1 MLVVGAIAT
10 TGCNQ
15 AELKKALADAKAA
28 EAQKDS
34 LLTEV
39 LETTQFVTDVNSE
52 LAKAKTLAVT
62 TTSSD
67 PGLPGARK
75 DREDRKAALERVQA
89 VIAKLN
95 ESEAKLTETE
105 TRAKTSRQ
113 RNARLLA
120 QIETYKKTIEDLRTT
135 AEAQKTEYE
144 AQLAAANTQIATLA
158 GRVDTLST
166 EKGQLESD
174 KAALTD
180 TVVNLTAYKNTV
192 YYAIGT
198 KDELMK
204 KGIITKE
211 GSKFLVFGGTRL
223 EPARNLSPDH
233 FTAIDKTQ
241 QKSIPLPRTD
251 KKYKIVSRQ
260 SPTYLGGGVSKD
272 GKVSGTVEIAQPEEF
287 WSASKYLIL
296 VQDCARARKG
306 VGDGGAGP
314 CGSGATWAL
323 QAGQRGCGQC
333 VKIANL

>member
-1 MLVVGAIAT
+1 LFVVGALAT

-39 LETTQFVTDVNSE
+39 LETTQFVTDINGE
-52 LAKAKTLAVT
+52 LAKAKSLAVT
-62 TTSSD
+62 TTSTD

-75 DREDRKAALERVQA
+75 DREDRKAALERVNA
-89 VIAKLN
+89 VITKLN

-120 QIETYKKTIEDLRTT
+120 QIETYKKTIDDLRTT
-135 AEAQKTEYE
+135 AEAQKADFES
-144 AQLAAANTQIATLA
+144 QLAAANTQIATLA
-158 GRVDTLST
+158 GRVDTLTT
-166 EKGQLESD
+166 EKGQLETD

-204 KGIITKE
+204 KGIVTKE

-223 EPARNLSPDH
+223 EPARNLSPEA
-233 FTAIDKTQ
+233 FTAIDKTTN
-241 QKSIPLPRTD
+241 KSIPLPRTD

-260 SPTYLGGGVSKD
+260 SPTYLASGVTKD
-272 GKVSGTVEIAQPEEF
+272 GKVTGAVEIGQPEEF

-296 VQDCARARKG
+296 VQD
-306 VGDGGAGP
+306 
-314 CGSGATWAL
+314 
-323 QAGQRGCGQC
+323 
-333 VKIANL
+333 

>member
-1 MLVVGAIAT
+1 MRKYAWTLIVVGALAT

-15 AELKKALADAKAA
+15 AELKKALSDAKSA

-39 LETTQFVTDVNSE
+39 LETTQFVTDINGE
-52 LAKAKTLAVT
+52 LAKAKSIAVT
-62 TTSSD
+62 TTSTD
-67 PGLPGARK
+67 PGVPGARK
-75 DREDRKAALERVQA
+75 DREDRKAALARVNA

-105 TRAKTSRQ
+105 TRAKSSRQ

-120 QIETYKKTIEDLRTT
+120 QIETYKKTIDDLRTT
-135 AEAQKTEYE
+135 AETQKADYE
-144 AQLAAANTQIATLA
+144 AQLADKNTQIATL
-158 GRVDTLST
+158 GSRVDTPTT
-166 EKGQLESD
+166 EKSQLESA

-180 TVVNLTAYKNTV
+180 TVVNLTSYKNTV

-198 KDELMK
+198 KDELSK
-204 KGIITKE
+204 KGVITKE

-223 EPARNLSPDH
+223 EPARNLNPEA

-241 QKSIPLPRTD
+241 NTSIPLPRTD

-260 SPTYLGGGVSKD
+260 SPTYLGTGVTKD
-272 GKVSGTVEIAQPEEF
+272 GKVTGAVEIAQPEEF

-296 VQDCARARKG
+296 VQD
-306 VGDGGAGP
+306 
-314 CGSGATWAL
+314 
-323 QAGQRGCGQC
+323 
-333 VKIANL
+333 

>member
-1 MLVVGAIAT
+1 MRKYAWTVIIAGALAT

-15 AELKKALADAKAA
+15 GELKKALADAKAA

-39 LETTQFVTDVNSE
+39 LETTQFVTDINGE
-52 LAKAKTLAVT
+52 LAKAKSLSVT

-75 DREDRKAALERVQA
+75 DRDDRKAALARVNA

-95 ESEAKLTETE
+95 ESEAKLAQTE
-105 TRAKTSRQ
+105 TRAKQSRQ

-135 AEAQKTEYE
+135 AETQKTDYE
-144 AQLAAANTQIATLA
+144 TQLAAANTQIATLA
-158 GRVDTLST
+158 GRVDTLTT
-166 EKGQLESD
+166 EKGQLQSD
-174 KAALTD
+174 KAALSD
-180 TVVNLTAYKNTV
+180 TVVHLTTYKNTV
-192 YYAIGT
+192 YYAVGT

-204 KGIITKE
+204 KGVITKE

-223 EPARNLSPDH
+223 EPARNLNPEA

-241 QKSIPLPRTD
+241 NTSIPLPRTD
-251 KKYKIVSRQ
+251 KKYKIISRQ
-260 SPTYLGGGVSKD
+260 SPTYLAAGVAKD

-296 VQDCARARKG
+296 VQD
-306 VGDGGAGP
+306 
-314 CGSGATWAL
+314 
-323 QAGQRGCGQC
+323 
-333 VKIANL
+333 

>member
-1 MLVVGAIAT
+1 MRRYAWTLIVVGALAT

-15 AELKKALADAKAA
+15 AEMKKALADAKSA

-39 LETTQFVTDVNSE
+39 LETTQFVTDINSE
-52 LAKAKTLAVT
+52 LAKAKNVAIT

-67 PGLPGARK
+67 PGVPGARK
-75 DREDRKAALERVQA
+75 DREDRKAALVRVNA
-89 VIAKLN
+89 VISRLN
-95 ESEAKLTETE
+95 ASEAKLTETE
-105 TRAKTSRQ
+105 ARAKTSRQ

-135 AEAQKTEYE
+135 AEAQKADYE
-144 AQLAAANTQIATLA
+144 AQLADKNTQIASLA
-158 GRVDTLST
+158 GRVDTLTT
-166 EKGQLESD
+166 EKGMLQSD

-192 YYAIGT
+192 YYAVGT

-223 EPARNLSPDH
+223 EPARNLSPEG
-233 FTAIDKTQ
+233 FTAIDKTTNT
-241 QKSIPLPRTD
+241 SIPLPSTD

-260 SPTYLGGGVSKD
+260 SPTYLAQGGTKD

-296 VQDCARARKG
+296 VQD
-306 VGDGGAGP
+306 
-314 CGSGATWAL
+314 
-323 QAGQRGCGQC
+323 
-333 VKIANL
+333 

>member
-1 MLVVGAIAT
+1 MRKFAWTLFVVGALAT
-10 TGCNQ
+10 TGCNH
-15 AELKKALADAKAA
+15 AELKKALADAKSA

-39 LETTQFVTDVNSE
+39 LETTQFVTDINGE
-52 LAKAKTLAVT
+52 LAKAKSLAVT
-62 TTSSD
+62 TTSTD

-75 DREDRKAALERVQA
+75 DREDRKAALERVNA

-95 ESEAKLTETE
+95 ESEAKLVETE

-120 QIETYKKTIEDLRTT
+120 QIETYKKTIDDLRTT
-135 AEAQKTEYE
+135 AEAQKADFET
-144 AQLAAANTQIATLA
+144 QLAAANTQIATLA
-158 GRVDTLST
+158 GRVDTLTT
-166 EKGQLESD
+166 EKGQLETV

-198 KDELMK
+198 KDELIK

-223 EPARNLSPDH
+223 EPARNLSPEG
-233 FTAIDKTQ
+233 FTAIDKTTN
-241 QKSIPLPRTD
+241 KSIPLPRTD

-260 SPTYLGGGVSKD
+260 SPTYLASGVTKD
-272 GKVSGTVEIAQPEEF
+272 GKVTGAVEIGQPEEF

-296 VQDCARARKG
+296 VQD
-306 VGDGGAGP
+306 
-314 CGSGATWAL
+314 
-323 QAGQRGCGQC
+323 
-333 VKIANL
+333 

>member
-1 MLVVGAIAT
+1 MRKYAWTLFVVGALAT

-15 AELKKALADAKAA
+15 AELKKALADAKSA

-39 LETTQFVTDVNSE
+39 LETTQFVTDINSE
-52 LAKAKTLAVT
+52 LAKAKSLAVT
-62 TTSSD
+62 TASTD
-67 PGLPGARK
+67 PGVPGARK
-75 DREDRKAALERVQA
+75 DREDRKAALERVNA
-89 VIAKLN
+89 VITKLN
-95 ESEAKLTETE
+95 ESEAKLAETE
-105 TRAKTSRQ
+105 TRAKQSRQ

-135 AEAQKTEYE
+135 AEAQKAE
-144 AQLAAANTQIATLA
+144 LADKNTQIATLA

-166 EKGQLESD
+166 EKSQLETD

-198 KDELMK
+198 KDELVK

-223 EPARNLSPDH
+223 EPARNLSPEG
-233 FTAIDKTQ
+233 FTAIDKTTN
-241 QKSIPLPRTD
+241 KSIPLPRTD

-260 SPTYLGGGVSKD
+260 SPTYLASGVTKD
-272 GKVSGTVEIAQPEEF
+272 GKITGAVEIGQPEEF

-296 VQDCARARKG
+296 VQD
-306 VGDGGAGP
+306 
-314 CGSGATWAL
+314 
-323 QAGQRGCGQC
+323 
-333 VKIANL
+333 

>member
-1 MLVVGAIAT
+1 MRKFAWTLIVVGAFAT

-15 AELKKALADAKAA
+15 AELKKALADAKSA

-52 LAKAKTLAVT
+52 LAKAKSLAVT
-62 TTSSD
+62 SASTD

-95 ESEAKLTETE
+95 ESEAKLAETE
-105 TRAKTSRQ
+105 ARAKNSRH

-158 GRVDTLST
+158 GRVDTLTT
-166 EKGQLESD
+166 EKGRLEND

-180 TVVNLTAYKNTV
+180 TVVNLTSYKNTV

-204 KGIITKE
+204 RGIITKE
-211 GSKFLVFGGTRL
+211 GSKFLVFGGSRL
-223 EPARNLSPDH
+223 EPARNLSPDG
-233 FTAIDKTQ
+233 FTAIDKTTNT
-241 QKSIPLPRTD
+241 SIPLPRTD

-260 SPTYLGGGVSKD
+260 SPTYLASGVSKD
-272 GKVSGTVEIAQPEEF
+272 GKITGTVEIAQPEEF

-296 VQDCARARKG
+296 VQD
-306 VGDGGAGP
+306 
-314 CGSGATWAL
+314 
-323 QAGQRGCGQC
+323 
-333 VKIANL
+333 

>member
-1 MLVVGAIAT
+1 MRKYAWALFVVGALAT

-15 AELKKALADAKAA
+15 AELKKALADAKSA

-39 LETTQFVTDVNSE
+39 LETTQFVTDINGE
-52 LAKAKTLAVT
+52 LAKAKSLAVT
-62 TTSSD
+62 TTSTD

-75 DREDRKAALERVQA
+75 DREDRKAALERVNA
-89 VIAKLN
+89 VITKLN
-95 ESEAKLTETE
+95 ESEAKLVETE

-120 QIETYKKTIEDLRTT
+120 QIETYKKTIDDLRTT
-135 AEAQKTEYE
+135 AEAQKADFES
-144 AQLAAANTQIATLA
+144 QLAAANTQIATLA
-158 GRVDTLST
+158 GRVDTLTT

-223 EPARNLSPDH
+223 EPARNLSPEG
-233 FTAIDKTQ
+233 FTAIDKTTN
-241 QKSIPLPRTD
+241 KSIPLPRTD

-260 SPTYLGGGVSKD
+260 SPTYLASGVTKD
-272 GKVSGTVEIAQPEEF
+272 GKVTGAVEIGQPEEF

-296 VQDCARARKG
+296 VQD
-306 VGDGGAGP
+306 
-314 CGSGATWAL
+314 
-323 QAGQRGCGQC
+323 
-333 VKIANL
+333 

>member
-1 MLVVGAIAT
+1 
-10 TGCNQ
+10 
-15 AELKKALADAKAA
+15 LKKALAEAKAA

-39 LETTQFVTDVNSE
+39 LETTQFVSDVNSE
-52 LAKAKTLAVT
+52 LAKAKTVAT
-62 TTSSD
+62 KTASTD
-67 PGLPGARK
+67 PGVPGAKK
-75 DREDRKAALERVQA
+75 DREERVAALERVKT

-95 ESEAKLTETE
+95 ESEAKLAETE
-105 TRAKTSRQ
+105 TRAKSSRQ

-120 QIETYKKTIEDLRTT
+120 QIETYKKTIEDLKTT
-135 AEAQKTEYE
+135 AEQQKTEYE
-144 AQLAAANTQIATLA
+144 AALAEKDTQIATLA
-158 GRVDTLST
+158 GRVDTLTT
-166 EKGQLESD
+166 EKGQLETD

-223 EPARNLSPDH
+223 EPARNLSPEG
-233 FTAIDKTQ
+233 FTAIDKTTN
-241 QKSIPLPRTD
+241 KSIPLPRTD

-260 SPTYLGGGVSKD
+260 SPTYLASGVTKD
-272 GKVSGTVEIAQPEEF
+272 GKVTGAVEIGQPEEF

-296 VQDCARARKG
+296 VQD
-306 VGDGGAGP
+306 
-314 CGSGATWAL
+314 
-323 QAGQRGCGQC
+323 
-333 VKIANL
+333 